1 MTVTD
6 DNRFEM
12 APTLCEESA
21 EAFLAGGLV
30 PYGFEPVAG
39 LLEELRALAEGAA
52 PRPSAALATLLDG
65 AGAVEVTDLVTRRAG
80 RLAGVSVTAA
90 LGGLVTRGSAGVA
103 AANGRLPRATQ
114 DAVADAIEAV
124 TPFTVPHHR
133 LEDRDAPP
141 AASAPG
147 PVAAVPRA
155 VVVVPAARPLSSAR
169 QVAKVAGTPA
179 TGRGAAQVRH
189 SAGDRDAA
197 ETGHN
202 SSGSGGTTRGA
213 ATHGSGDSGSG
224 DGGSGDG
231 GSGGGGSGGG
241 WSGSAAHE
249 SVDSS
254 GSSDGSGGSGS
265 SGSSDGGGGSGSG
278 GSSGGSGGLESV
290 DVDHSGSGG

>member
-6 DNRFEM
+6 DDRFEM
-12 APTLCEESA
+12 TPTLCEESA
-21 EAFLAGGLV
+21 EAFLAVGLV

-65 AGAVEVTDLVTRRAG
+65 VGPVEVTDLATRRAG
-80 RLAGVSVTAA
+80 RLVGLGVTAA
-90 LGGLVTRGSAGVA
+90 LVGLVTIGSAGVA

-133 LEDRDAPP
+133 LEDRDIAP

-155 VVVVPAARPLSSAR
+155 AVVVPAARPLSSGAHVAR
-169 QVAKVAGTPA
+169 VAATPA

-189 SAGDRDAA
+189 AAGDRDAA
-197 ETGHN
+197 ETGHD

-213 ATHGSGDSGSG
+213 VTPGSGDSGSG
-224 DGGSGDG
+224 DGGSG
-231 GSGGGGSGGG
+231 
-241 WSGSAAHE
+241 SAAHE

-254 GSSDGSGGSGS
+254 VSSSGSSGGSGGSGS

-278 GSSGGSGGLESV
+278 GSSGGSSGPESV

>member
-6 DNRFEM
+6 DDRFEM

-21 EAFLAGGLV
+21 EAFLAVGLV

-52 PRPSAALATLLDG
+52 PRPSAALQTLLAG
-65 AGAVEVTDLVTRRAG
+65 AGPAEVLDLATRRAG
-80 RLAGVSVTAA
+80 RLAGLGVTAA
-90 LGGLVTRGSAGVA
+90 LVGLVTLGSAGVA

-147 PVAAVPRA
+147 PVAGVPRA

-169 QVAKVAGTPA
+169 HIAKVAGTPA

-197 ETGHN
+197 ETGHD
-202 SSGSGGTTRGA
+202 STGSGGTARGA

-224 DGGSGDG
+224 DS
-231 GSGGGGSGGG
+231 GSGGGASGGG
-241 WSGSAAHE
+241 GSGSAAHE

-254 GSSDGSGGSGS
+254 GSSSGSSDGSAGSGS
-265 SGSSDGGGGSGSG
+265 SASSDGGGGSGSG
-278 GSSGGSGGLESV
+278 GSSGGSGGPESV
-290 DVDHSGSGG
+290 DVDHSGNGG

>member
-6 DNRFEM
+6 DDHFEM

-21 EAFLAGGLV
+21 EAFLAVGLV
-30 PYGFEPVAG
+30 PYGFEPIAG
-39 LLEELRALAEGAA
+39 LIEELRALAEGAA

-65 AGAVEVTDLVTRRAG
+65 AGPVEVIDLATRRAG
-80 RLAGVSVTAA
+80 RLAGLGVTAA
-90 LGGLVTRGSAGVA
+90 LVGLVTIGSAGVA

-114 DAVADAIEAV
+114 DVVADAIEAV

-133 LEDRDAPP
+133 LEDRDVAP

-155 VVVVPAARPLSSAR
+155 VVVVPAARPRPSGTH
-169 QVAKVAGTPA
+169 VAKLAGTPA

-189 SAGDRDAA
+189 AAGDRDAA
-197 ETGHN
+197 ETGHD
-202 SSGSGGTTRGA
+202 SSGSEGTTRGA
-213 ATHGSGDSGSG
+213 VAPGSGDSGST

-231 GSGGGGSGGG
+231 G
-241 WSGSAAHE
+241 SGSAAHE
-249 SVDSS
+249 SVDSA
-254 GSSDGSGGSGS
+254 GSS

-278 GSSGGSGGLESV
+278 GSSGGSSGPESV